1 MNKNNPY
8 ESRLVEILFATSNKG
23 KAQEAADIL
32 AKAGISVRQFQFEY
46 RELRSDSLE
55 EIAKDAV
62 LEAHRRCGKPVF
74 VEDTGLFIDA
84 LEGFPGTFSAW
95 VQRKLGNK
103 GILKLMDEVESR
115 GARFETRIAY
125 HDGERIAVYS
135 GTCKGVIASE
145 ARGKDGFG
153 YDPIFV
159 PEGHSQ
165 TFAENIEL
173 KNNLSH
179 RYKSLLEFSKSL
191 ASKR

>member
-32 AKAGISVRQFQFEY
+32 AKAGISVRHFQFEY

-55 EIAKDAV
+55 EIAEDAV
-62 LEAHRRCGKPVF
+62 MEAYRRCGKPVF
-74 VEDTGLFIDA
+74 VEDTGLFIDS
-84 LEGFPGTFSAW
+84 LDGFPGTFSAW

-103 GILKLMDEVESR
+103 GILKLMEGVEGR
-115 GARFETRIAY
+115 AARFETRIAY
-125 HDGERIAVYS
+125 HDGVKVAVYA
-135 GTCKGVIASE
+135 GTCKGMIAAD
-145 ARGKDGFG
+145 ARGKGGFG

-165 TFAENIEL
+165 TFAENIQL